1 MAVLGLELEKNVFP
15 AITACPAC
23 NAPTLY
29 LFDDTITDGTWL
41 YCNTCSVS
49 GDILTFAAELWKS
62 SILDAANKFI
72 DRGLI
77 LQSDLDRELGNY
89 DRSVAKRAA
98 LANLWFDAENQ
109 LWNHNDEII
118 DIKLRE
124 LGLSKDLPGYHGII
138 GVAHKDQV
146 VNFCGAVGRKPPTEL
161 RENGPFLVFPYQDL
175 PGRYSGALLVQ
186 YNEDFG
192 AKRTFV
198 PLNPTWKRRPDAGYF
213 LLKTA
218 ILPVWSALR
227 DTYVITA
234 DPMWVVKSQAAQIRY
249 AQPLLPMCA
258 SYCGPEAISSGTT
271 LHSVSNT
278 PKFFHNTVLTPEL
291 VSQAANGRGYVCVNP
306 APMIARGDT
315 PDRSL
320 RRIANIR
327 KAAKTWPKTIL
338 ELIEKNNETVVTAFA
353 SRLTVD
359 LEKLQRLFKDNE
371 KTVSLATATRI
382 LAAAQQPS
390 GNRVETKHRW
400 SVVERDD
407 AWYALNG
414 KQIINARITIDKIV
428 YTEQNEKYYDG
439 RIIYADLNIPFF
451 DSAKKI
457 ERAGLFDYA
466 ANIAAQHGLVLIYE
480 RAWNNR
486 AHMSAIAL
494 SKPEIIHSSNTI
506 GWDAQTSEFKFQT
519 YSIKTDGSICA
530 QQQLP
535 LQKSKIVFP
544 DPSTVAP
551 ISIQSLLGHAHE
563 TAFIWNVFSV
573 FLANIFA
580 PVICKPYCAALI
592 APGEFLAAQQIGA
605 VLNCAHKEVTAVRK
619 ASASRVFG
627 NIANGADWPTLVSSP
642 INDAHFSL
650 AVPRYAKSQLLVR
663 SDDITAAAA
672 LSYGWYAIHGPA
684 PGPQTDY
691 AALAHIVPAYVA
703 HVMRTRFTLAAN
715 SCLPVNVLNDIHH
728 WLAENYGNTFNLD
741 CAKGKLLPPE
751 TAATQAIKHV
761 VRAINA
767 GELDLIPR
775 PRRKDQKNNYLLCG
789 KNTWWINKKAVD
801 RYFYNKTGL
810 TLNWLPIIEL
820 LASQKVFYG
829 EETINDTL
837 TGILIDR
844 NWCEQ
849 FLPPNSAKETG

>member
-1 MAVLGLELEKNVFP
+1 MELERNIFP
-15 AITACPAC
+15 AVTACPAC

-29 LFDDTITDGTWL
+29 LFDDTITEGTWL
-41 YCNTCSVS
+41 YCDTCSLS

-62 SILDAANKFI
+62 PLSEAANKFI

-77 LQSDLDRELGNY
+77 LQSDLDRELSNY
-89 DRSVAKRAA
+89 DRSLAKRAA

-138 GVAHKDQV
+138 GVAHLDQI
-146 VNFCGAVGRKPPTEL
+146 VNFCGAVGRRPPPIF
-161 RENGPFLVFPYQDL
+161 RENGPFIVFPYQDL

-192 AKRTFV
+192 ARRTFV
-198 PLNPTWKRRPDAGYF
+198 PLNPTWKLRPDAGYF
-213 LLKTA
+213 LLNTA
-218 ILPVWSALR
+218 IIPVWSALR

-234 DPMWVVKSQAAQIRY
+234 DPMWVVKSQAAQIRH

-271 LHSVSNT
+271 LPAVLNT
-278 PKFFHNTVLTPEL
+278 PKFFHNTTLTPEL
-291 VSQAANGRGYVCVNP
+291 VSQAAAGRGYVCVSP
-306 APMIARGDT
+306 APMVVRADT
-315 PDRSL
+315 PERSL

-327 KAAKTWPKTIL
+327 KSAQTWPQTVL
-338 ELIEKNNETVVTAFA
+338 DLIEKNNEAAVTAFA

-359 LEKLQRLFKDNE
+359 LEKLQRLFKENE
-371 KTVSLATATRI
+371 KRVSHATAMRI

-390 GNRVETKHRW
+390 GGRIEAKHRW
-400 SVVERDD
+400 SVIERDD

-414 KQIINARITIDKIV
+414 KQIINARITIDKIA
-428 YTEQNEKYYDG
+428 YTEQNEKHYEG
-439 RIIYADLNIPFF
+439 RIIRGDCVVSFF

-466 ANIAAQHGLVLIYE
+466 ANIAAQQGLVLIYE
-480 RAWNNR
+480 RAWNHR

-494 SKPEIIHSSNTI
+494 SKPEIVQVSNSI

-519 YSIKTDGSICA
+519 YTIKTDGTICA

-535 LQKSKIVFP
+535 LKKSKIIFP
-544 DPSTVAP
+544 EPSTVAP
-551 ISIQSLLGHAHE
+551 ISVQSLLGPAHE
-563 TAFIWNVFSV
+563 NAFIWNVFSI
-573 FLANIFA
+573 FLSNILA
-580 PVICKPYCAALI
+580 PIVCRPYSAALI
-592 APGEFLAAQQIGA
+592 APDGFFAAQQIGA
-605 VLNCAHKEVTAVRK
+605 TLNCQHKEITAVRK
-619 ASASRVFG
+619 ASASKVFG

-642 INDAHFSL
+642 INDAHFSI

-663 SDDITAAAA
+663 ADSLTATAA
-672 LSYGWYAIHGPA
+672 LSYGWYAIHSPA
-684 PGPQTDY
+684 PAAPLDY
-691 AALAHIVPAYVA
+691 ASLAHIVPAYIA
-703 HVMRTRFTLAAN
+703 HVMRTRFTLATSA
-715 SCLPVNVLNDIHH
+715 CLAVNVLQDLHK
-728 WLAENYGNTFNLD
+728 WLTENYGNTFNLE
-741 CAKGKLLPPE
+741 CALGKLRTPNN
-751 TAATQAIKHV
+751 AAEAIV
-761 VRAINA
+761 AAVARGIDD

-789 KNTWWINKKAVD
+789 KNTWWFNKKAVD

-810 TLNWLPIIEL
+810 TLNWLSIIEL

-837 TGILIDR
+837 TGVLIDR

-849 FLPPNSAKETG
+849 FLTPQCAKETG